1 MKEQTPLLLAGRI
14 TIASLIVASFGVVIQ
29 IASGAHY
36 PRVPPV
42 FFILLIPAG
51 LIVFGRWRWTPVSA
65 VLAGLFLILGF
76 FASGK
81 SRRLID
87 TISVG
92 DSVGLWVQMLAV
104 LVAVV
109 AGIIATIYNYRSRNV
124 RPGTDENHESQ

>member
-1 MKEQTPLLLAGRI
+1 MKEQTPLLAARRI

-29 IASGAHY
+29 IASGADY

-51 LIVFGRWRWTPVSA
+51 LIAFGRWRWTPVSA
-65 VLAGLFLILGF
+65 VLASLFLILGLL
-76 FASGK
+76 ASGN
-81 SRRLID
+81 SRRLIN
-87 TISVG
+87 TSPLG

-104 LVAVV
+104 LVAAV
-109 AGIIATIYNYRSRNV
+109 AGIIATIHNYRGRNV